1 MQIRGKIVSISGS
14 VAEICIMRENTACGS
29 CSDCSKKMGGGDI
42 MNVEAINGIQIGQE
56 VVLLRNTSWFL
67 KNRIMIALVAFVLGV
82 IVTETASAIISFDT
96 RSGGIDIIMGGICTL
111 IVLVVSSVKKP
122 KYLFRIA

>member
-1 MQIRGKIVSISGS
+1 
-14 VAEICIMRENTACGS
+14 
-29 CSDCSKKMGGGDI
+29 

-122 KYLFRIA
+122 KYLFRIAPTEMGG